1 MTEASDKSGG
11 FAVSVDFYASHAVLG
26 LRGVLDELAL
36 PGLSALLGAVIAGG
50 YDTVTLDLS
59 ELDYMTSVGMRV
71 IAEAD
76 RQVSDRRGRLTVR
89 SPSAAVRHLL
99 DANGL
104 GQLASSPTREAAA
117 HQGRSGAM
125 PVAAGAAAYGLVHDL
140 RRATAVPSNDDVI
153 DNALRLVLAV
163 ARTTVD
169 GADGVSIGL
178 RRHGQLAT
186 VAASDQTISHM
197 DASQYATGEGPCVA
211 ASVEGR
217 GFLVDSLS
225 SETRWPSFI
234 PLARALGINA
244 ILSTPLTAD
253 DLPVGSI
260 NIYSRTVAAF
270 DAQDRA
276 LVSVLAVEA
285 SAILTDA
292 GLNLSDQERSARFQ
306 DALLTRQVIAQA
318 QGVLMERSGI
328 TEDRAFTM
336 LRLHSQRTGLPLHRW
351 AQDITDST
359 RRPEGRTEPVA
370 PTGDGGPTAGTG
382 TAAGTNGARN
392 ESRTGEDGDHG

>member
-169 GADGVSIGL
+169 GADGVSIWL

-217 GFLVDSLS
+217 GFLVDSLT

-244 ILSTPLTAD
+244 ILSTPLTAA

-292 GLNLSDQERSARFQ
+292 GLNLSDHRAVGAVPGRPLDPSGDRPGPRGPHGAIRYH
-306 DALLTRQVIAQA
+306 RG
-318 QGVLMERSGI
+318 QGVHDAPHPLAAH
-328 TEDRAFTM
+328 RAPPPPVGPGHH
-336 LRLHSQRTGLPLHRW
+336 RLHP
-351 AQDITDST
+351 
-359 RRPEGRTEPVA
+359 A
-370 PTGDGGPTAGTG
+370 PGGPDGACRPDRRWR
-382 TAAGTNGARN
+382 TNGGHRHRRRHQRGP
-392 ESRTGEDGDHG
+392 EREQGRGGRR